1 MVNIMGKEIVSKQF
15 SLQLRDWIR
24 GLVIAALTPVFV
36 IIQQSLDVG
45 ELTFNFKAI
54 GMAALAGGLA
64 YIVKNFLEPTKV
76 IQKS

>member
-1 MVNIMGKEIVSKQF
+1 MGKEIVSKQF
-15 SLQLRDWIR
+15 SLQLRDWVR

-36 IIQQSLDVG
+36 IIQQSLDAG

-76 IQKS
+76 IQKSQ